1 MLDAW
6 RPGRAFPGLRRWWKH
21 FKMTDLQWAL
31 NFLHYW
37 LCQRRFQRQLP
48 WCELISSCWLP
59 RGHTQRWCTKPSF
72 AASALPLCF
81 LQPSA
86 VAAVGSS
93 SQALTTSKKNT
104 HCEAEVTAHMTS
116 LLHTHINGSKTKNCF
131 TFYRAGTLHFTI
143 CKHTQGILCYTTLD
157 NHPLLW

>member
-59 RGHTQRWCTKPSF
+59 RGHTQRWCIKPSF

-93 SQALTTSKKNT
+93 SQALTTSKKKHTLWGRSHCT
-104 HCEAEVTAHMTS
+104 HDIITAYPHKREQNQK
-116 LLHTHINGSKTKNCF
+116 LLHLLQGWNSPFHHLQTHPGHPV
-131 TFYRAGTLHFTI
+131 LH
-143 CKHTQGILCYTTLD
+143 HT
-157 NHPLLW
+157 W